1 MASTISAGT
10 TSGTAIAIAGDTTGN
25 LAFTTQAGTNTITV
39 PNTTG
44 TMMVNGP
51 AFSAYLA
58 SAQSVNQNT
67 FTKCLF
73 DTELFDT
80 NNNFAS
86 SRFTPTVAGYYQVNL
101 NISSDYNTSNSA
113 GGIITAIY
121 KNGSVYLQAQVGIGT
136 AGYAYGGYT
145 ASAVIYMNGSTDYL
159 EGYGRN
165 PNPTGSGVFSG
176 GSTNS
181 TFSACLVRSA

>member
-1 MASTISAGT
+1 MPISKIVQNSVDTGVAG
-10 TSGTAIAIAGDTTGN
+10 S
-25 LAFTTQAGTNTITV
+25 
-39 PNTTG
+39 
-44 TMMVNGP
+44 GP

-58 SAQSVNQNT
+58 SGQSVSQNT

-80 NNNFAS
+80 NSNFAS

-145 ASAVIYMNGSTDYL
+145 ASAVIYMNGTSDYL

-165 PNPTGSGVFSG
+165 PNPTGSAVFNG

-181 TFSACLVRSA
+181 TFSAALIRSV